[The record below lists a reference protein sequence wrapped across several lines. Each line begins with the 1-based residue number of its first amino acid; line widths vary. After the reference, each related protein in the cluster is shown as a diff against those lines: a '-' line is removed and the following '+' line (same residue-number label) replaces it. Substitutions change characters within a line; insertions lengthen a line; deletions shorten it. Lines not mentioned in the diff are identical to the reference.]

1 MKNKL
6 TNSTDKFIIL
16 LDKCDYDEIKDYL
29 LEKELEFYN
38 NDLKDLILYSGFSI
52 PNYNKLMDIL
62 EINDFEPPIF
72 SDIFT
77 DEIMV
82 NSINV
87 YKTNVYNLYFI
98 RKEQFGLRDEDA
110 AINELIF
117 TDDLEN
123 LIKKAKQELLNRY
136 LVKDLHLGK
145 KGTPQ

>member
-1 MKNKL
+1 MTKK
-6 TNSTDKFIIL
+6 IL
-16 LDKCDYDEIKDYL
+16 DLLNKCDYDEIKDFL

-38 NDLKDLILYSGFSI
+38 NDLKDLILYSGFSV

-82 NSINV
+82 NSINI

-145 KGTPQ
+145 

>member
-1 MKNKL
+1 MTKK
-6 TNSTDKFIIL
+6 IL
-16 LDKCDYDEIKDYL
+16 DLLNKCDYDEIKDFL

-62 EINDFEPPIF
+62 EINDLEPPIF

-123 LIKKAKQELLNRY
+123 LIKKAKQESLNRY

-145 KGTPQ
+145 

>member
-1 MKNKL
+1 MTKK
-6 TNSTDKFIIL
+6 IL
-16 LDKCDYDEIKDYL
+16 DLLNKCDYDEIKDFL

-38 NDLKDLILYSGFSI
+38 NDLKDLILYSGFSV

>member
-1 MKNKL
+1 MTQK
-6 TNSTDKFIIL
+6 IL
-16 LDKCDYDEIKDYL
+16 DLLNKCDYDEIKDFL

-38 NDLKDLILYSGFSI
+38 NDLKDLVLYSGFSV

-62 EINDFEPPIF
+62 EINDLDPPVF

-77 DEIMV
+77 DEIIV
-82 NSINV
+82 NNINI

-117 TDDLEN
+117 TDNLEN
-123 LIKKAKQELLNRY
+123 LIEKAKQELLNRY

-145 KGTPQ
+145 

>member
-1 MKNKL
+1 MTKK
-6 TNSTDKFIIL
+6 IL
-16 LDKCDYDEIKDYL
+16 DLLNKCDYDEIKDFL

-38 NDLKDLILYSGFSI
+38 NDLKDLVLYSGFSI

-62 EINDFEPPIF
+62 EINDLEPPIF

-82 NSINV
+82 NSINI

-117 TDDLEN
+117 TDNLEN
-123 LIKKAKQELLNRY
+123 LIEKAKQELLNRY

-145 KGTPQ
+145 

>member
-1 MKNKL
+1 MTKK
-6 TNSTDKFIIL
+6 IL
-16 LDKCDYDEIKDYL
+16 DLLNKCDYDEIKDFL

-38 NDLKDLILYSGFSI
+38 NDLKDLILYSGFSV

-77 DEIMV
+77 DEIML

>member
-1 MKNKL
+1 MAHKINTL
-6 TNSTDKFIIL
+6 TDKFITL
-16 LDKCDYDEIKDYL
+16 LNKCDYDEIKDFL

-38 NDLKDLILYSGFSI
+38 NDLKDLVLYSGFSI
-52 PNYNKLMDIL
+52 PNYNKLIDIL
-62 EINDFEPPIF
+62 EIDDLEPPIF

-82 NSINV
+82 NNINV

-117 TDDLEN
+117 TDNLEN
-123 LIKKAKQELLNRY
+123 LIEKAKQELLNRY

-145 KGTPQ
+145 

>member
-1 MKNKL
+1 MTNKFY
-6 TNSTDKFIIL
+6 TFTDKFITL

-38 NDLKDLILYSGFSI
+38 NDLKDLVLYSGFSV

-62 EINDFEPPIF
+62 EIDDLEPPIF

-82 NSINV
+82 NNINI
-87 YKTNVYNLYFI
+87 YKTNVYNLYFV

-110 AINELIF
+110 AINELVF
-117 TDDLEN
+117 TDNLEN
-123 LIKKAKQELLNRY
+123 LIEEAKQELLNRY

-145 KGTPQ
+145 

>member
-1 MKNKL
+1 MTNKFDTL
-6 TNSTDKFIIL
+6 TDKFITL

-38 NDLKDLILYSGFSI
+38 NDLKDLVLYSGFSI

-62 EINDFEPPIF
+62 EINDLEPPIF

-82 NSINV
+82 NNINI
-87 YKTNVYNLYFI
+87 YKTNVYNLYFV

-110 AINELIF
+110 AINELVF
-117 TDDLEN
+117 TNNLEN
-123 LIKKAKQELLNRY
+123 LIEEAKQELLNRY

-145 KGTPQ
+145 

>member
-1 MKNKL
+1 MANKINTL
-6 TNSTDKFIIL
+6 TDKFITL

-38 NDLKDLILYSGFSI
+38 NDLKDLVLYSGFSI

-62 EINDFEPPIF
+62 EIDDLEPPIF

-82 NSINV
+82 NNINI
-87 YKTNVYNLYFI
+87 YKTNVYNLYFV

-110 AINELIF
+110 AINELVF
-117 TDDLEN
+117 TDNLEN
-123 LIKKAKQELLNRY
+123 LIEEAKQELLNRY
-136 LVKDLHLGK
+136 LVKDLHLCK
-145 KGTPQ
+145 

>member
-1 MKNKL
+1 MANKFY
-6 TNSTDKFIIL
+6 TFTDKFITL

-38 NDLKDLILYSGFSI
+38 NDLKDLVLYSGFSI

-62 EINDFEPPIF
+62 EINDLEPPIF

-117 TDDLEN
+117 TDNLEN
-123 LIKKAKQELLNRY
+123 LIEKAKQELLNRY

-145 KGTPQ
+145 

>member
-1 MKNKL
+1 MANKFDTL
-6 TNSTDKFIIL
+6 TDKFITL

-38 NDLKDLILYSGFSI
+38 NDLKDLVLYSGFSI

-62 EINDFEPPIF
+62 EINDLEPPIF

-82 NSINV
+82 NNINI

-117 TDDLEN
+117 TDNLEN
-123 LIKKAKQELLNRY
+123 LIEKAKQELLNRY

-145 KGTPQ
+145 

>member
-1 MKNKL
+1 MTKK
-6 TNSTDKFIIL
+6 IL
-16 LDKCDYDEIKDYL
+16 ELLNKCDYDEIKDFL

-38 NDLKDLILYSGFSI
+38 NDLKNLVLYSGFSI

-62 EINDFEPPIF
+62 EINDLEPPIF

-82 NSINV
+82 NSINI

-145 KGTPQ
+145 

>member
-1 MKNKL
+1 MPNNFL
-6 TNSTDKFIIL
+6 TL
-16 LDKCDYDEIKDYL
+16 LDKCDYDEIRDYL

-38 NDLKDLILYSGFSI
+38 NDLKDIVLYSGFSI

-62 EINDFEPPIF
+62 EIDDLDPPVF

-117 TDDLEN
+117 TNDLEK
-123 LIKKAKQELLNRY
+123 LIESAKYELLNRY
-136 LVKDLHLGK
+136 LVKDFQLNK
-145 KGTPQ
+145 

>member
-1 MKNKL
+1 MTKK
-6 TNSTDKFIIL
+6 IL
-16 LDKCDYDEIKDYL
+16 DLLNKCDYDEIKDFL

-38 NDLKDLILYSGFSI
+38 NDLKDLVLYSGFSV

-62 EINDFEPPIF
+62 EINDLEPPIF

-145 KGTPQ
+145 

>member
-38 NDLKDLILYSGFSI
+38 NDLKDLVLYSGFSV

-62 EINDFEPPIF
+62 EINDLEPPTF

-82 NSINV
+82 NSINI

-117 TDDLEN
+117 TDNLEN

-145 KGTPQ
+145 

>member
-38 NDLKDLILYSGFSI
+38 NDLKDLVLYSGFSV

-62 EINDFEPPIF
+62 EINDLEPPTF

-82 NSINV
+82 NSTNI

-117 TDDLEN
+117 TDNLEN
-123 LIKKAKQELLNRY
+123 LIEKAKQELLNRY

-145 KGTPQ
+145 

>member
-1 MKNKL
+1 MANKFYTL
-6 TNSTDKFIIL
+6 TDKFITL

-38 NDLKDLILYSGFSI
+38 NDLKDLVLYSGFSI

-62 EINDFEPPIF
+62 EINDLEPPIF

-82 NSINV
+82 NNINI
-87 YKTNVYNLYFI
+87 YKTNVYNLYFV

-110 AINELIF
+110 AINELVF
-117 TDDLEN
+117 TDNLEN
-123 LIKKAKQELLNRY
+123 LIEEAKQELLNRY

-145 KGTPQ
+145 

>member
-1 MKNKL
+1 MTQK
-6 TNSTDKFIIL
+6 IL
-16 LDKCDYDEIKDYL
+16 DLLNKCDYDEIKDFL

-38 NDLKDLILYSGFSI
+38 NDLKDLVLYSGFSI

-62 EINDFEPPIF
+62 EINDLEPPIF

-82 NSINV
+82 NNINI

-98 RKEQFGLRDEDA
+98 RKEQFGLRNEDA

-117 TDDLEN
+117 TDNLEN
-123 LIKKAKQELLNRY
+123 LIEKAKQELLNRY

-145 KGTPQ
+145 

>member
-38 NDLKDLILYSGFSI
+38 NDLKDLVLYSGFSV

-62 EINDFEPPIF
+62 EINDLEPPTF

-82 NSINV
+82 NSINI
-87 YKTNVYNLYFI
+87 YKTNVYTLYFI
-98 RKEQFGLRDEDA
+98 SLEQFGLRDEDA

-117 TDDLEN
+117 TDNLEN
-123 LIKKAKQELLNRY
+123 LIEKAKQELLNRY

-145 KGTPQ
+145 

>member
-1 MKNKL
+1 MANKFDTL
-6 TNSTDKFIIL
+6 TDKFITL

-38 NDLKDLILYSGFSI
+38 NDLKDLVLYSGFSI

-62 EINDFEPPIF
+62 EINDLEPPIF

-82 NSINV
+82 NNINV
-87 YKTNVYNLYFI
+87 YKTNVYNLYFV

-110 AINELIF
+110 AINELVF
-117 TDDLEN
+117 TDNLEN
-123 LIKKAKQELLNRY
+123 LIEEAKQELLNRY
-136 LVKDLHLGK
+136 LLKDLHLGK
-145 KGTPQ
+145 

>member
-29 LEKELEFYN
+29 LEKELAFYN
-38 NDLKDLILYSGFSI
+38 NDLKDLVLYSGFSV

-62 EINDFEPPIF
+62 EINDLEPPTF

-82 NSINV
+82 NSINI

-110 AINELIF
+110 TINELIF
-117 TDDLEN
+117 TDNLEN
-123 LIKKAKQELLNRY
+123 LIEKAKQELLNRY

-145 KGTPQ
+145 

>member
-1 MKNKL
+1 MTKK
-6 TNSTDKFIIL
+6 IL
-16 LDKCDYDEIKDYL
+16 DLLNKCDYDEIKDFL

-62 EINDFEPPIF
+62 EINDLEPPIF

-117 TDDLEN
+117 TDNLEN
-123 LIKKAKQELLNRY
+123 LIEKAKQELLNRY

-145 KGTPQ
+145 

>member
-1 MKNKL
+1 MAHKINTL
-6 TNSTDKFIIL
+6 TDKFITL
-16 LDKCDYDEIKDYL
+16 LNKCDYDEIKDFL
-29 LEKELEFYN
+29 LEKELVFYN

-62 EINDFEPPIF
+62 EINDLEPPIF

-77 DEIMV
+77 DEIML

-117 TDDLEN
+117 TDNLEK
-123 LIKKAKQELLNRY
+123 LIEKAKQELLNRY

-145 KGTPQ
+145 

>member
-1 MKNKL
+1 MAHKINTL
-6 TNSTDKFIIL
+6 TDKFITL
-16 LDKCDYDEIKDYL
+16 LNKCDYDEIKDFL

-38 NDLKDLILYSGFSI
+38 NDLKDLVLYSGFSI

-62 EINDFEPPIF
+62 EIDDLEPPIF

-82 NSINV
+82 NNINV

-117 TDDLEN
+117 TDNLEK
-123 LIKKAKQELLNRY
+123 LIEKAKQELLNRY

-145 KGTPQ
+145 